1 MSWFR
6 QVKTIYNIFFQLLFF
21 IIWCIV
27 GKIFF
32 NIYVDESIFLISL
45 LGIFL
50 MQFLKYKF
58 NNLLLW
64 KKYKFVLPIGI
75 SLVACTVLMIIFNIG
90 NVIFSIVFIVIS
102 IYISYRYEDEVIDYY
117 TYRDRVQ
124 KGLILF
130 IFFGV
135 IISFTDKCMSIL
147 LSKYYIFIIVTA
159 VLLLRE
165 SRRYSFKI
173 RNKRSYF
180 YNIVIAITIILFSI
194 DKVFLIFKTI
204 FYWIFSEINKLFQV
218 VVNIVVLFLMK
229 ILEKPFLY
237 LKNFIVAHM
246 NENTEKLLDNLVKGD
261 NTINAN
267 IRKDYASTIGTTALD
282 IAIKILLIALVVFA
296 IYKIVIGHKKTKG
309 VRFELVTEEKEKI
322 INRKKKSIFRDLARK
337 ILKGKGS
344 INEQILYV
352 YKKFQIM
359 TLDKN
364 IFKPHMNATQ
374 LSNVTKLYVDD
385 VEDLDSIS
393 QIYNE
398 AKFSQHDMKNDDLK
412 IMKQNY
418 KNIERQL

>member
-1 MSWFR
+1 
-6 QVKTIYNIFFQLLFF
+6 
-21 IIWCIV
+21 
-27 GKIFF
+27 
-32 NIYVDESIFLISL
+32 
-45 LGIFL
+45 

-64 KKYKFVLPIGI
+64 KKYKFVLQIVI
-75 SLVACTVLMIIFNIG
+75 SLVACAVLMIIFNIG
-90 NVIFSIVFIVIS
+90 NIIFSIVFIIVS
-102 IYISYRYEDEVIDYY
+102 ICISYGYEDEVIDYY

-130 IFFGV
+130 VFLGV

-180 YNIVIAITIILFSI
+180 YNIVIAITIVLFSI
-194 DKVFLIFKTI
+194 NKVFLRFKEIFH
-204 FYWIFSEINKLFQV
+204 WIFSEINKLFQIF
-218 VVNIVVLFLMK
+218 VNIIVLFLMK

-246 NENTEKLLDNLVKGD
+246 NENTQNVLDNLIKGD
-261 NTINAN
+261 NTINSN
-267 IRKDYASTIGTTALD
+267 IEKDYISTIGTTALY
-282 IAIKILLIALVVFA
+282 IAIKILLISLVIFA
-296 IYKIVIGHKKTKG
+296 IYKIVIGRKSTEYIP
-309 VRFELVTEEKEKI
+309 FEISTEEKEKI
-322 INRKKKSIFRDLARK
+322 INRKRKSIFGNLARK
-337 ILKGKGS
+337 ILKGNGS